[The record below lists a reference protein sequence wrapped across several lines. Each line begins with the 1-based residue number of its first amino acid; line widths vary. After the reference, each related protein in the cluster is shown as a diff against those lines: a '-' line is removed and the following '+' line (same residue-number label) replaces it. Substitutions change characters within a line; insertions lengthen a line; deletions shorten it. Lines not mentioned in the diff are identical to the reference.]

1 MLACDKNSDLCAPGS
16 SDLNSFPL
24 SSAANRTFP
33 LVTCQPAA
41 VSICV
46 GEKKGERR
54 KGSLG
59 GDVVQLEGFAVV
71 KT

>member
-1 MLACDKNSDLCAPGS
+1 M
-16 SDLNSFPL
+16 
-24 SSAANRTFP
+24 
-33 LVTCQPAA
+33 A
-41 VSICV
+41 VCSRRCVFV

-59 GDVVQLEGFAVV
+59 GDVVQLEDFAVV